1 MRHGI
6 RRTVVALF
14 AAAALAVHA
23 AGARADELDPETA
36 DGPKTAAKY
45 IGCAVGLALSA
56 TPGQALLAF
65 LACFKMFLDEFPH

>member
-14 AAAALAVHA
+14 AAALAAHA
-23 AGARADELDPETA
+23 AGARADERDPGTA